1 MLVRRD
7 LLRLTADR
15 PSPATP
21 VMGCP
26 VCASASFV
34 AYAASILWDWITRDE
49 FDEFIRDQTAR
60 FHAMHEGT

>member
-1 MLVRRD
+1 
-7 LLRLTADR
+7 
-15 PSPATP
+15 
-21 VMGCP
+21 MGCP